1 MAIMGATQL
10 YENPHA
16 KIRTGISLVSR
27 LCAFGDIWVDTD
39 CLLDCFLVFS
49 RCEKPIKSSFRDI
62 DNLVECVAMFYF
74 IKGLSCSAELQ
85 CHAPAAC
92 RCPDGLT
99 VALHDAFYVGL
110 LWGVFQRQFSPI
122 MARNWFSSITGMPR
136 VWAFSRLDGPMFS
149 PAST

>member
-62 DNLVECVAMFYF
+62 DNLVECVAMFFLFSIIQTYLYWAW
-74 IKGLSCSAELQ
+74 I
-85 CHAPAAC
+85 
-92 RCPDGLT
+92 
-99 VALHDAFYVGL
+99 V
-110 LWGVFQRQFSPI
+110 RQFVCI
-122 MARNWFSSITGMPR
+122 FVCI
-136 VWAFSRLDGPMFS
+136 
-149 PAST
+149 